1 MIEELRKEDN
11 DSEIESEKLLESS
24 TEKDLK
30 EKEVDEKA
38 DNVDDSDSTPVV
50 VRRRQKKTSP
60 STPPLPPGQFFL
72 IWALPGLFFKIYFS
86 FSWYIV
92 SSQLIIFTMVNDD
105 RKHERRRKSM
115 YRSITRN

>member
-1 MIEELRKEDN
+1 MRHVLKFSSMASAFFRHLEEIKLRRFTSILHFLFIIKTVQLFRSDVIEVLRKEDN

-60 STPPLPPGQFFL
+60 STPPLPPGQFF
-72 IWALPGLFFKIYFS
+72 
-86 FSWYIV
+86 
-92 SSQLIIFTMVNDD
+92 
-105 RKHERRRKSM
+105 
-115 YRSITRN
+115 

>member
-60 STPPLPPGQFFL
+60 STPPLPPGQFF
-72 IWALPGLFFKIYFS
+72 
-86 FSWYIV
+86 
-92 SSQLIIFTMVNDD
+92 
-105 RKHERRRKSM
+105 
-115 YRSITRN
+115 